1 MKKKVVY
8 ICCGAFIIFEIV
20 FLFTYFKTFNGE
32 ISQNAEDWALFCQLA
47 NGLVIAFLTIIN
59 IAVFYKISISLDV
72 KGKLFEAQSIIT
84 QMRVKQYENIRDLIK
99 KIQVQVLRGS
109 LIRNDVEELKKSF
122 MVMDNSFLYKNDN
135 IKDPTFFKH
144 LIEEILNK
152 LENIE
157 KEEEKKENYEL
168 LSNFIMIFEF
178 YIIQQL
184 TRDKDL
190 KKYIKNNKGYIDS
203 TLTCLDQ
210 FENDVI
216 NKMIANDKQK
226 SEENNNF

>member
-1 MKKKVVY
+1 MKRKVVY
-8 ICCGAFIIFEIV
+8 ICCGTFIVFEIV
-20 FLFTYFKTFNGE
+20 FLFIYFKTFNGA
-32 ISQNAEDWALFCQLA
+32 ISQDVEDWALFSLLA

-99 KIQVQVLRGS
+99 KIQVQVLQGS
-109 LIRNDVEELKKSF
+109 LVRSDVEELKKSF
-122 MVMDNSFLYKNDN
+122 MIMDNSFLYKNDN
-135 IKDPTFFKH
+135 IKDTTFFKP

-152 LENIE
+152 LDDT
-157 KEEEKKENYEL
+157 EKKEENYKL

-190 KKYIKNNKGYIDS
+190 KKYIKNNEGYIDS
-203 TLTCLDQ
+203 TLICLDQ
-210 FENDVI
+210 FENEI
-216 NKMIANDKQK
+216 ISKMTTNDKRQYK
-226 SEENNNF
+226 EK

>member
-1 MKKKVVY
+1 MKRKVVY
-8 ICCGAFIIFEIV
+8 ICCGTFIVFEIV
-20 FLFTYFKTFNGE
+20 FLFIYFKTFNGA
-32 ISQNAEDWALFCQLA
+32 ISQDVEDWALFCQLA
-47 NGLVIAFLTIIN
+47 NGFVIAFLTIIN

-99 KIQVQVLRGS
+99 KIQVQVLQGS
-109 LIRNDVEELKKSF
+109 LVRSDVEELKKSF
-122 MVMDNSFLYKNDN
+122 MIMDNSFLYKNDN
-135 IKDPTFFKH
+135 IKDTTFFKP

-152 LENIE
+152 LDDT
-157 KEEEKKENYEL
+157 EKKEENYKL

-190 KKYIKNNKGYIDS
+190 KKYIKNNEGYIDS
-203 TLTCLDQ
+203 TLICLDQ
-210 FENDVI
+210 FENEI
-216 NKMIANDKQK
+216 ISKMTTNDKRQYK
-226 SEENNNF
+226 EK

>member
-1 MKKKVVY
+1 MKFVAY
-8 ICCGAFIIFEIV
+8 IFCGLFCAFEIV
-20 FLFTYFKTFNGE
+20 LLVFYFKTFNGT
-32 ISQNAEDWALFCQLA
+32 ISLNTDDWALFCQLA

-59 IAVFYKISISLDV
+59 IAVFYKISISLGV

-99 KIQVQVLRGS
+99 RIQVQVLQGS
-109 LIRNDVEELKKSF
+109 LVRNDVEELKKSF

-135 IKDPTFFKH
+135 IKDATFFKP

-152 LENIE
+152 LEDTKR
-157 KEEEKKENYEL
+157 KEENYNL

-203 TLTCLDQ
+203 TLICLDQ

-216 NKMIANDKQK
+216 NKMIANDKRK
-226 SEENNNF
+226 FKGNNNL